1 MIKAVLFDKDGTLL
15 EFSDLWIDSVIG
27 FLKEKDLTEEDR
39 RSLYK
44 KVGINENN
52 KVEENSILSSET
64 ARDLAEIFS
73 EFIKEDEEKIYK
85 ELDNYLLDFLKNSKS
100 EIKETCDL
108 KKLFEYLK
116 SKNIFDQNADEVL
129 DLYVRICSIGANV
142 ESLAKFGA
150 ILANEGFDIYSSNLI
165 VPQNIVQMTIAQMAS
180 CGMYETSGEYLMK
193 VGIPSKSGVGG
204 GILGVVPNKCGIC
217 VYSPRLDKSGNSVIG
232 KNLLKILSADL
243 GLNIFL

>member
-85 ELDNYLLDFLKNSKS
+85 ELDNYLLDLLKNSKS

-116 SKNIFDQNADEVL
+116 SKNIIIGIFTSDNYRQAKFSMEYLKVDSFIDFYAAADLYKKKPDTEGLEIFKEKYNLRDKEIMIVGDSKVDMIFGKDTIKVGVLCGTGSKEMLEEYTENIVENPMEVL
-129 DLYVRICSIGANV
+129 SFI
-142 ESLAKFGA
+142 
-150 ILANEGFDIYSSNLI
+150 
-165 VPQNIVQMTIAQMAS
+165 
-180 CGMYETSGEYLMK
+180 
-193 VGIPSKSGVGG
+193 
-204 GILGVVPNKCGIC
+204 
-217 VYSPRLDKSGNSVIG
+217 
-232 KNLLKILSADL
+232 
-243 GLNIFL
+243 